1 MASGANVTNVL
12 AFTQNN
18 IHLSSNFKPHTC
30 VAEYEAC
37 LVVNM
42 EFQIQKLN
50 AVDNYRSILQH
61 EKTEKT
67 YTYT

>member
-1 MASGANVTNVL
+1 MVYLQNAEVKPQNEMESGANVTNVL

-30 VAEYEAC
+30 VAEYGAC

-50 AVDNYRSILQH
+50 AVDKYR
-61 EKTEKT
+61 
-67 YTYT
+67 